1 MIQAISILIVMLAAA
16 TAAAEVRLPSG
27 AEQFG
32 FTDYQGN
39 NIAVVDAAGAFLF
52 FL

>member
-1 MIQAISILIVMLAAA
+1 MSRVISILNAMLAAA
-16 TAAAEVRLPSG
+16 VAAAGLRLPSG

-39 NIAVVDAAGAFLF
+39 NIAVVDAAGTFF